1 MKPIVIY
8 CSNSGTTEKL
18 AERISSDI
26 DCKMIKIEPEKHY
39 GGYVSAV
46 IKAVGEVIFNSEPGY
61 RNTVPDLSGY
71 DTVLFGY
78 PIWCSEVPRFAAK
91 FIRDC
96 DLSGKKMIPF
106 STSGSTNIS
115 VTIPK
120 LRKSCSSSEII
131 HPFSYAVAKKEDYGD
146 WIEKIKSL

>member
-1 MKPIVIY
+1 MKAILIY

-18 AERISSDI
+18 AKRISSDI
-26 DCKMIKIEPEKHY
+26 GCETIKIEPSRHY

-46 IKAVGEVIFNSEPGY
+46 IKAVGEVVFNKQPGY
-61 RNTVPDLSGY
+61 KNEVPDLSEY

-91 FIRDC
+91 FIKEC
-96 DLSGKKMIPF
+96 DLSGKKVIPF

-115 VTIPK
+115 VTLPK
-120 LRKSCSSSEII
+120 LEKICFSSKLM
-131 HPFSYAVAKKEDYGD
+131 HPFSHAVSKKDDYGE